1 MEEPLHPTPHQKMPY
16 MHVADAEK
24 GTKTQLHEKSSVL
37 WTSDIQKLAKLGPP
51 TPANTLRGILHKGKV
66 SVRRNAKEL
75 RRVPIQKYLTTTD

>member
-1 MEEPLHPTPHQKMPY
+1 MPY

-24 GTKTQLHEKSSVL
+24 GTKAQLHEKSSVL

-75 RRVPIQKYLTTTD
+75 RRVPIQKYLTTTN